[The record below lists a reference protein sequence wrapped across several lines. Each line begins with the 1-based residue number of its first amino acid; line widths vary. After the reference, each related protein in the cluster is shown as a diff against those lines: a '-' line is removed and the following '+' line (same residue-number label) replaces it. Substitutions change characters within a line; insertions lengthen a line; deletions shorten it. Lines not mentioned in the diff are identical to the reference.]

1 MARFTKKG
9 PRMVPPEP
17 VTAESQPK
25 PAEPAPP
32 PPPNVRNKG
41 KESFWHKVRDI
52 PKEEWGKRAWI
63 YVYCLE
69 PVCNLKTA
77 GENKYLVKSAEPI
90 TDEDS
95 IMHDYGSG
103 RYRLNLVYRKPAAD
117 RGDEVDATEIEIYN
131 PKYPPKIPRTAWMND
146 PRNERWAA
154 LLPKEE
160 PPVVQTGLGA
170 ITDAFQ
176 TFSAIRKDLREEL
189 TPPTAAPAPAPTNTM
204 SDTLQLVNTIMT
216 MKADNP
222 MGDLYRQE
230 MQSIRDEMKAEREEN
245 RKLQAELRARSA
257 ANGFSLETL
266 LEKSDTLIPKLKGLL
281 NLGGDKLTEVV
292 HGRPRKWWEELALQI
307 APPLVQSIAPT
318 IPMMISAIA
327 QPRSNGMN
335 GNNGI
340 NGIPQQQQQALPAGQ
355 PAAAPNPMQQLMTRV
370 GNFLGANIKPL
381 QKHFEDY
388 RSGKLLDPDD
398 PESKT
403 DGGDFAAWVIEYHGA
418 DILRDAR
425 ALGSAQ
431 IMQMFRQSM
440 YWPAIQPHEAKLAEF
455 LDQVLSYSPEPEG
468 ENEGGTID
476 LSEGQEA

>member
-9 PRMVPPEP
+9 PRVVPPEP
-17 VTAESQPK
+17 AAPESQPGTEQTAR
-25 PAEPAPP
+25 PA
-32 PPPNVRNKG
+32 PPNVRNKG
-41 KESFWHKVRDI
+41 KESFWHKVREI

-103 RYRLNLVYRKPAAD
+103 KYRLNLVYRKPAAD

-160 PPVVQTGLGA
+160 PPVPQTGLGA

-189 TPPTAAPAPAPTNTM
+189 TPPPAPPAPPPSNSM
-204 SDTLQLVNTIMT
+204 GDTLQLVNTIMT

-222 MGDLYRQE
+222 MGEMYRQE
-230 MQSIRDEMKAEREEN
+230 MTSLREEMRAEREEN
-245 RKLQAELRARSA
+245 RKLQAELRAKSN
-257 ANGFSLETL
+257 ANGFTLESL
-266 LEKSDTLIPKLKGLL
+266 LERSDTLIPKLKGLL

-292 HGRPRKWWEELALQI
+292 HGRPRKWWEDILI
-307 APPLVQSIAPT
+307 ATVPPIVQSVAPV
-318 IPMMISAIA
+318 IPIMIDRMGRPPA
-327 QPRSNGMN
+327 PMNGNGMN
-335 GNNGI
+335 GTAA
-340 NGIPQQQQQALPAGQ
+340 PAQQALPPSQ
-355 PAAAPNPMQQLMTRV
+355 QQQVPANPMQQLLTKV
-370 GNFLGANIKPL
+370 GNFLGANMKPL
-381 QKHFEDY
+381 QKHFEDF
-388 RSGKLLDPDD
+388 RAGRLSDPDD
-398 PESKT
+398 PESKI
-403 DGGDFAAWVIEYHGA
+403 DGVDFAMWVTEFHGEE
-418 DILRDAR
+418 ILKDAR

-455 LDQVLSYSPEPEG
+455 LDQVLSYSPEPEA
-468 ENEGGTID
+468 EGDGPID
-476 LSEGQEA
+476 LSGGQEA